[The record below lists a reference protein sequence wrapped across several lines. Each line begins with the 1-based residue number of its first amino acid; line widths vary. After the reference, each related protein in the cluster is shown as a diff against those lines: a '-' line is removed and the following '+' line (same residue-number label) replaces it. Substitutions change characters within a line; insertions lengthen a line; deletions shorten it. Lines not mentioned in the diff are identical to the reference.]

1 MRDELCVRFSRS
13 RNHLSHVIPA
23 TDLEPASHAVQE
35 LAELDSATKPGA
47 HSSQLLEPEEAACLP
62 GPHAS
67 QLALPSSLDVPGSQG
82 VQSARESWK
91 DSSVPVSV
99 RNLPAGHMLHS
110 EPPGNWLKLPAVQ
123 MEQALAP
130 AELMAPA
137 GQIEQSS
144 TESCRAGEVAAS
156 CRYLRARNR
165 ELGCPK
171 WL

>member
-1 MRDELCVRFSRS
+1 MSAEEEPSSAVTLPKRTSSQNEQ
-13 RNHLSHVIPA
+13 LSPA
-23 TDLEPASHAVQE
+23 LP
-35 LAELDSATKPGA
+35 SANLPNPHGA
-47 HSSQLLEPEEAACLP
+47 HSLDPDEAACLP

-99 RNLPAGHMLHS
+99 RNLPAGHLLHS
-110 EPPGNWLKLPAVQ
+110 APPGNWLKLPAVQ
-123 MEQALAP
+123 TEQAPAP

-137 GQIEQSS
+137 GQVEQSS
-144 TESCRAGEVAAS
+144 SESCRAGEVAAS

-165 ELGCPK
+165 ELGSPK

>member
-1 MRDELCVRFSRS
+1 MRS
-13 RNHLSHVIPA
+13 IPA
-23 TDLEPASHAVQE
+23 EAFL
-35 LAELDSATKPGA
+35 LD
-47 HSSQLLEPEEAACLP
+47 
-62 GPHAS
+62 
-67 QLALPSSLDVPGSQG
+67 ALQD
-82 VQSARESWK
+82 
-91 DSSVPVSV
+91 
-99 RNLPAGHMLHS
+99 PAGHMLHS

-144 TESCRAGEVAAS
+144 TESCRAGEVAVS

-165 ELGCPK
+165 ELGSPK